1 MTSRKLLLS
10 AAMFVLAATPAFADA
25 TTEEYVRTNANDA
38 LASLNAPGVTPENRR
53 LQFQEYMDQFA
64 NLDAV
69 AKFAIGKY
77 SKRFDEEELDAYVAS
92 FRAYALAVYEYYFNA
107 YKGKDVKVT
116 GSTDRTTRDSI
127 VDTKIVRED
136 GEEMDVRWRVLNRG
150 GKYQVVDIALNAEG
164 NLIWLGIEQRAQF
177 MSVLDKNNGSSEA
190 LINKID
196 SMTADLVSRRG
207 TEALD

>member
-1 MTSRKLLLS
+1 MTSRKILLS
-10 AAMFVLAATPAFADA
+10 AAMFALAALPAFAD
-25 TTEEYVRTNANDA
+25 TKTEDYVRSNANDV
-38 LASLNAPGVTPENRR
+38 LASLNAPDVTPENRR
-53 LQFQEYMDQFA
+53 VQFQEYMDQFA

-77 SKRFDEEELDAYVAS
+77 SKRFSEEELDAYIVS
-92 FRAYALAVYEYYFNA
+92 FRAYALAVYEFYFNA

-116 GSTDRTTRDSI
+116 GSTDRTARDSI

-150 GKYQVVDIALNAEG
+150 GKYQVVDIALNVEG

-177 MSVLDKNNGSSEA
+177 MAVLDQNKGSSDA

-207 TEALD
+207 TESLD

>member
-1 MTSRKLLLS
+1 
-10 AAMFVLAATPAFADA
+10 
-25 TTEEYVRTNANDA
+25 
-38 LASLNAPGVTPENRR
+38 
-53 LQFQEYMDQFA
+53 
-64 NLDAV
+64 
-69 AKFAIGKY
+69 
-77 SKRFDEEELDAYVAS
+77 
-92 FRAYALAVYEYYFNA
+92 VYEYYFNA